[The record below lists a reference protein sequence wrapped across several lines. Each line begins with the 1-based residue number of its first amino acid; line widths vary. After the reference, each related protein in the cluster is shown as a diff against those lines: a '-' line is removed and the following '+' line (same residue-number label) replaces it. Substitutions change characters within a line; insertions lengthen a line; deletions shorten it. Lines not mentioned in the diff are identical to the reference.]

1 MYKMFFHIQLLV
13 GTPGNEPEECARDF
27 IKNCYCYYPCGV
39 YWYDAS
45 NEFLLETSVKVAHE
59 VRMLTCYSCMI

>member
-1 MYKMFFHIQLLV
+1 MLNYSFFIQLLV

-27 IKNCYCYYPCGV
+27 IKNCYYYYPCGV

-45 NEFLLETSVKVAHE
+45 DELLLETNMKVAHE
-59 VRMLTCYSCMI
+59 VC